1 MKPLQH
7 SNEVSTN
14 EISLFDASSGVC
26 NSEDLYTIALAEED
40 VVVLTSNHKDFDVE
54 FIKKH
59 ANLIVDCPVRSFL
72 FHRDMRNMINE
83 SSDKVFKL

>member
-26 NSEDLYTIALAEED
+26 NAEYLHTIALAEED
-40 VVVLTSNHKDFDVE
+40 VVVLNNPQQQTG
-54 FIKKH
+54 
-59 ANLIVDCPVRSFL
+59 
-72 FHRDMRNMINE
+72 MIYT
-83 SSDKVFKL
+83 LT